1 MNKKS
6 FFAALAVI
14 CAGMQSVAWEAPAA
28 LQVISASP
36 KGAANHA
43 GRTPVTLTFNQPV
56 AALAESA
63 AFSSA
68 ECPVRI
74 SPSVA
79 GTCRTSGTQSIVFE
93 PAQEWAPAT
102 TYNVRLDTGFA
113 SAVSGA
119 KPARAYAWSFTTQTP
134 AVVSSR
140 PWNGERWM
148 DLRPTLYFA
157 FNMPVDFKTLP
168 GYMRLSYK
176 DASGALK
183 TAPVQ
188 ARAMTKQE
196 TEKEFAWYD
205 AKGFVAVEPVRALER
220 GVTYTFSFLPG
231 LRAAGGGDA
240 GMSAEYSLD
249 FSTYPPLKV
258 LGETARGCLPYTP
271 AVHFS
276 APVRMRDFLAAAEV
290 TPASARRALSEA
302 ELDALGREE
311 IPAVQKGL
319 PARPAYFRLPLA
331 FLDLVPGESVQIKI
345 KKDLKDIY
353 GNALGKD
360 YSFSVQNEGYCP
372 KADLPGGFGV
382 LESYLNPFLPVKL
395 MNMDALPVRAARFS
409 KENFVPFDQ
418 QNKPY
423 CSEAELKE
431 LTYEGE
437 YSFPAARN
445 KTVRSFLDL
454 AGFNPT
460 SKDSI
465 VFSQVKVPSARKEG
479 FCWVSST
486 TNITDLGVTFKT
498 SPDSTLLWVT
508 SLKTAAPQP
517 NLTVE
522 LRSRENKV
530 LWSGTTD
537 MNGLC
542 FAPGWKDLDV
552 DHGRWGRPE
561 IYAFVSGFGGDAV
574 VSSSWNDGLEP
585 WRFNI
590 HYDYAPQD
598 VTTKAALFSDRG
610 IYRPG
615 ETVYIKGAVRSL
627 KDGAWTIP
635 SFTRGTLSVF
645 NARGE
650 EAFKK
655 DVTLS
660 SVMGTFD
667 ASVPLPK
674 DAYTGEWSFSFSAP
688 DAKEDVQG
696 AYHSFRVEAVKQAD
710 FKVNL
715 HAAQDD
721 YISGADADFN
731 LSAQY
736 QFGAPLADAGVK
748 WTLRQSF
755 ASFHPQG
762 YDGYVFTPYFLN
774 EDNRS
779 GLEGKEAG
787 SGAGRLDAAGALSF
801 RAALPQV
808 ASPMWVFAEAGV
820 QSPSRQELFSRARVT
835 VHPGAFYLGA
845 KTAENNVELGD
856 ALKAHIAAVLPSGS
870 RTSAAVTAEIR
881 KEQWMSVRKS
891 GLSGRL
897 EWISEK
903 KVTPVGEKRFLV
915 PEGGYDFSFTPAE
928 AGSYFVTLSSQDAS
942 GRKITGGFTFM
953 VYGKGEAF
961 WKRTDDDILQL
972 TPDKDEY
979 DVGKSARIS
988 VKSPYETAQ
997 ALVTVEREG
1006 VLDAW
1011 MQTLKGGADYID
1023 VPVKL
1028 EYLPNVYVGVT
1039 LVSGRAEQPKYG
1051 KDGLDLAKPQGKM
1064 GYANLKVTPKTRR
1077 LSITVQTDKKEYR
1090 PGQEVTVKLT
1100 SKLNGKAAPA
1110 EITVMAVDEGVLS
1123 LTAYKTPDLFSSF
1136 YGPRALSVSS
1146 MDNRMFVIGQRNFGE
1161 KGENRG
1167 GGGSDAKLGGVD
1179 LRSRFEF
1186 TPFFNAAVQT
1196 DAKGRAKVTFKLP
1209 DNLTGFRI
1217 MAVGIAKE
1225 SFGSA
1230 QSEIKVSKPLMVS
1243 ANLPRFARKGDK
1255 FSCGAVVYNYGK
1267 KQAEVT
1273 VSAQASGAVRLTG
1286 APVQTLH
1293 IAPGKAREAA
1303 WPCEAQADGP
1313 AQIAFTAKAKKESDG
1328 MRAEITVSSAEKPQT
1343 LAVYGSASYQ
1353 TQELLAEPGSVNPG
1367 GRNAVT
1373 VSVSST
1379 ALLNLK
1385 GSMLYLLTYPYDCLE
1400 QKMSKIRPVI
1410 SGAELVE
1417 DFKLGSA
1424 AQMKAQTQDILNA
1437 VGEYQYPSGGLGY
1450 WKGSLP
1456 DPYVTAYALETAYLA
1471 KAQGYK
1477 TDEKVLKSA
1486 ADWLQNTLGK
1496 KEQTAYP
1503 YSARETQTAS
1513 AYAVYVLAL
1522 YGRAVRPAFNNLYE
1536 KHASLPLLSRAYLLK
1551 AAQALQASAQ
1561 VKTVLAQSVFNA
1573 CVILPETMYFEDAA
1587 ELPWLHAGRVSVSA
1601 QCLEALLFARVEI
1614 PEPYKAVRWLMTQMN
1629 AQGHWANT
1637 HANAAVF
1644 GALNAYYRRLES
1656 DEPDFTASI
1665 ESGARLWLEAAFKG
1679 RTLEEKT
1686 VSVPFDTV
1694 YASGRTARVTL
1705 AKSGKGT
1712 LFYTLAQTYEP
1723 SSLQTPVNAGF
1734 EVSRSVT
1741 EPDGSPVRAFKA
1753 GRRYK
1758 VTLTVRNASAR
1769 QFAVLEDFPPAGF
1782 EIVHTSLA
1790 TESAAQAA
1798 ALDNPSWGG
1807 FERSEKYDGRI
1818 AAFADWLEAGEH
1830 TWSYLVSASVP
1841 GTFSYPG
1848 AWAGQ
1853 MYESAV
1859 FGRSASGPL
1868 VIEP

>member
-1 MNKKS
+1 MNKKL
-6 FFAALAVI
+6 FFTFLTVLLS
-14 CAGMQSVAWEAPAA
+14 GMQSVAWGAPSS
-28 LQVISASP
+28 LQVVSAAP

-43 GRTPVTLTFNQPV
+43 GRTPVTVTFNQPV

-63 AFSSA
+63 AFASE

-74 SPSVA
+74 SPSVT

-93 PAQEWAPAT
+93 PAQDWSAAT
-102 TYNVRLDTGFA
+102 TYNVRIPAGVA

-119 KPARAYAWSFTTQTP
+119 KLARAYAWSFTTQTP
-134 AVVSSR
+134 AVVSAR

-148 DLRPTLYFA
+148 DLKPTLYFA

-183 TAPVQ
+183 TVPVQ

-220 GVTYTFSFLPG
+220 GVKYTFSFLPG
-231 LRAAGGGDA
+231 LRAAEGGNS
-240 GMSAEYSLD
+240 GMLKAYSLD

-258 LGETARGCLPYTP
+258 VGETAQGCLPYTP
-271 AVHFS
+271 SVHFS
-276 APVRMRDFLAAAEV
+276 SPVRMRDFLAAAEV
-290 TPASARRALSEA
+290 TPASARRALSET
-302 ELDALGREE
+302 ELDTLGQEE
-311 IPAVQKGL
+311 IPYVKKGQ
-319 PARPAYFRLPLA
+319 PAQPAYFRLPLS
-331 FLDLVPGESVQIKI
+331 FLDAVPGQSVQIKI
-345 KKDLKDIY
+345 KKNLKDIY
-353 GNALGKD
+353 GNALGAD
-360 YSFSVQNEGYCP
+360 YSFTVQNEGYCP

-382 LESYLNPFLPVKL
+382 LESYLKPFLPIKL
-395 MNMDALPVRAARFS
+395 MNLASLPVRAARFS
-409 KENFVPFDQ
+409 KENFIPFDQ
-418 QNKPY
+418 QNKRY
-423 CSEAELKE
+423 CSEAELEE
-431 LTYEGE
+431 LTYDGE

-454 AGFNPT
+454 AAFKPT

-465 VFSQVKVPSARKEG
+465 IFSQVKVPSGREEG
-479 FCWVSST
+479 FCWISST
-486 TNITDLGVTFKT
+486 DNITDLGVTLKT

-508 SLKTAAPQP
+508 SLKTGAPQP
-517 NLTVE
+517 SLTVE
-522 LRSRENKV
+522 LRSKENKV

-552 DHGRWGRPE
+552 DHSRWGRPE

-574 VSSSWNDGLEP
+574 VSSNWNDGLEP

-590 HYDYAPQD
+590 NYDYAPQD
-598 VTTKAALFSDRG
+598 VTTKVALFSDRG
-610 IYRPG
+610 IYRPE
-615 ETVYIKGAVRSL
+615 ETVYLKGAVRSL

-635 SFTRGTLSVF
+635 SFTRGTLHVF
-645 NARGE
+645 NSRGE
-650 EAFKK
+650 EAFTK
-655 DVTLS
+655 DVTVS
-660 SVMGTFD
+660 AAMGTFD
-667 ASVPLPK
+667 ARVELPK
-674 DAYTGEWSFSFSAP
+674 DAYTGEWSVSFSAP
-688 DAKEDVQG
+688 NPDLELDG
-696 AYHSFRVEAVKQAD
+696 AYYSFRVEAVKQAD

-715 HAAQDD
+715 HAAQED

-755 ASFHPQG
+755 ASFNPQG

-774 EDNRS
+774 EENRS
-779 GLEGKEAG
+779 GQEGKEVG
-787 SGAGRLDAAGALSF
+787 SGEGKLDAAGALSF

-808 ASPMWVFAEAGV
+808 TSPMWVFAEAGV

-856 ALKAHIAAVLPSGS
+856 TLKAHIAAVLPDGR
-870 RTSAAVTAEIR
+870 RTTAVVTAQIR

-903 KVTPVGEKRFLV
+903 KVTPFGEQNFLV
-915 PEGGYDFSFTPAE
+915 SDDGYDFSFTPSE
-928 AGSYFVTLSSQDAS
+928 AGSYFVTLSSKDAA

-953 VYGKGEAF
+953 VYGEGEAF

-972 TPDKDEY
+972 TLDKDEY

-1011 MQTLKGGADYID
+1011 TQPIKGGADYID
-1023 VPVKL
+1023 VPVKP

-1039 LVSGRAEQPKYG
+1039 LISGRAEQPKYD

-1064 GYANLKVTPKTRR
+1064 GYVNLKVTPKTRR
-1077 LSITVQTDKKEYR
+1077 LAMTVKTDKKEYR

-1110 EITVMAVDEGVLS
+1110 EIAVMAVDEGVLS
-1123 LTAYKTPDLFSSF
+1123 LTAYKTPDLFSWF
-1136 YGPRALSVSS
+1136 YGPRALSVAS
-1146 MDNRMFVIGQRNFGE
+1146 MDNRMFVIGQRSFGE

-1167 GGGSDAKLGGVD
+1167 GGGSDSKLGGVD

-1196 DAKGRAKVTFKLP
+1196 DAKGRAEVTFKLP

-1217 MAVGIAKE
+1217 MAVGIARE

-1230 QSEIKVSKPLMVS
+1230 QTEIKVSKPLMVT

-1255 FSCGAVVYNYGK
+1255 FSCGAVVYNYGQK
-1267 KQAEVT
+1267 DAAVT
-1273 VSAQASGAVRLTG
+1273 VSAQASGAVKLTG
-1286 APVQTLH
+1286 APVQTLSV
-1293 IAPGKAREAA
+1293 APGKAQEAV
-1303 WPCEAQADGP
+1303 WPCEALADGA

-1328 MRAEITVSSAEKPQT
+1328 VRADITVSSVEKPQT
-1343 LAVYGSASYQ
+1343 LATYGSTSYQ
-1353 TQELLAEPGSVNPG
+1353 TQELLAEPANINPQG
-1367 GRNAVT
+1367 QNAVT
-1373 VSVSST
+1373 ASVSST

-1424 AQMKAQTQDILNA
+1424 AQLKAQTQDILNEMSA
-1437 VGEYQYPSGGLGY
+1437 YQYPSGGFGY

-1477 TDEKVLKSA
+1477 TDEKALKAA

-1513 AYAVYVLAL
+1513 AYTVYVLAL
-1522 YGRAVRPAFNNLYE
+1522 YGRNVRPAFNNLYE

-1551 AAQALQASAQ
+1551 AAQALHASAQ
-1561 VKTVLAQSVFNA
+1561 VKSTLAQSVFNA
-1573 CVILPETMYFEDAA
+1573 RVTLPETMYFEDASS
-1587 ELPWLHAGRVSVSA
+1587 LPWLHAGRVSVSA
-1601 QCLEALLFARVEI
+1601 QCLEAMLFARVEI

-1629 AQGHWANT
+1629 AQGHWTNT
-1637 HANAAVF
+1637 HTNAAVF
-1644 GALNAYYRRLES
+1644 GALNAYYRRLENE
-1656 DEPDFTASI
+1656 EPDFTASI
-1665 ESGARLWLEAAFKG
+1665 EADTRLWLEAAFQG

-1686 VSVPFDTV
+1686 VSVLFDKA

-1723 SSLQTPVNAGF
+1723 AAYRTPVNAGF
-1734 EVSRSVT
+1734 EVSRTVT
-1741 EPDGSPVRAFKA
+1741 ELDGSPVRAFKA
-1753 GRRYK
+1753 GHRYK

-1769 QFAVLEDFPPAGF
+1769 QFVVLEDFLPAGF

-1798 ALDNPSWGG
+1798 ALDNPYWGG
-1807 FERSEKYDGRI
+1807 FERSEKYDDRI

-1841 GTFSYPG
+1841 GTFSFPS
-1848 AWAGQ
+1848 AWASQ
-1853 MYESAV
+1853 MYEPAV
-1859 FGRSASGPL
+1859 FGRNATGTL
-1868 VIEP
+1868 VINP